1 MTHDEC
7 VFLGIAAAFQDVISG
22 AEELIHRVFVSDD
35 VDVEG
40 PLHLQLGHSH
50 IRLQA
55 QGPQRR
61 QFTLCLPNPGQLCI
75 HGLLILKEKVDMD
88 STMTTNFKFHCTV
101 VSAQQ

>member
-1 MTHDEC
+1 MTHYEC
-7 VFLGIAAAFQDVISG
+7 VFLGVAAGFQDVVSG

-50 IRLQA
+50 VGLQA

-61 QFTLCLPNPGQLCI
+61 QFTLRLPNPGQLRVHC
-75 HGLLILKEKVDMD
+75 LLILKEEVG
-88 STMTTNFKFHCTV
+88 V
-101 VSAQQ
+101 